1 MIKNWIMA
9 KRAEWKVKGLFYGTI
24 ASFVDS
30 KSGRLQTIL
39 NLIDSVK
46 GLTGEELRTE
56 FISGLAGIIHN
67 EAEQSRQEN
76 VNVEQWN
83 DSLIDKVEVI

>member
-1 MIKNWIMA
+1 MITYFRMKM
-9 KRAEWKVKGLFYGTI
+9 AEWRVKGLFYGTI
-24 ASFVDS
+24 ASFIDD
-30 KSGRLQTIL
+30 KSGRLQTLL

-67 EAEQSRQEN
+67 EAEQERQNNTNE
-76 VNVEQWN
+76 E
-83 DSLIDKVEVI
+83 

>member
-1 MIKNWIMA
+1 MMLINWYRA
-9 KRAEWKVKGLFYGTI
+9 KKAELKVKCLFYGTI
-24 ASFVDS
+24 ASLVDD

-56 FISGLAGIIHN
+56 FIAGLAGIIHD
-67 EAEQSRQEN
+67 EAEQDRQNNTNE
-76 VNVEQWN
+76 E
-83 DSLIDKVEVI
+83 

>member
-1 MIKNWIMA
+1 MIKNWIIA
-9 KRAEWKVKGLFYGTI
+9 KRAELKVKAMFYGTI

-30 KSGRLQTIL
+30 KSGRVQTIL

-56 FISGLAGIIHN
+56 FIAGLAGIIHD
-67 EAEQSRQEN
+67 EAEQSRQGNANAE
-76 VNVEQWN
+76 
-83 DSLIDKVEVI
+83 

>member
-1 MIKNWIMA
+1 MMLINWYRA
-9 KRAEWKVKGLFYGTI
+9 KKAELKVKSLFYGTI
-24 ASFVDS
+24 ASFVDN

-56 FISGLAGIIHN
+56 FISGLAGIIHD
-67 EAEQSRQEN
+67 EVEQTRQEN
-76 VNVEQWN
+76 ANE
-83 DSLIDKVEVI
+83 E